1 MSATP
6 TPAPASG
13 TVGTAP
19 GQQPSAAAPDRE
31 PWWRLRR
38 ADLLALWVW
47 AASRVV
53 MLAISLAALATQH
66 GTSWLGLWQ
75 RWDWDRYLTI
85 AEYGYTSGKG
95 PAYDSDIVAFF
106 PGYPMALRA
115 VHLVVRNWVASGL
128 LISLVAGAVA
138 CIALAR
144 LTQFEWRA
152 RRASADGQ
160 PARDDSGRAAVT
172 AVLLLVCAPAAVFLA
187 AGYTE
192 SLFLAFGIP
201 AWLAARRRRWV
212 LAGVLTALAC
222 TVRIDGAFEAAGIA
236 VMFLLSRPRARDW
249 ARSPALAL
257 PLAAIGGYMAYL
269 RDITGD
275 WLAWIHAEQ
284 QGWSRR
290 LTSPVTAFRN
300 SWDNAFGSGFMSGG
314 GFRLGRGG
322 GSAGGGFGTGSG
334 GATQGRQSGV
344 LPGGGTAGGNPG
356 GFGQGGF
363 GQGSVGQRGG
373 LGQQGSL
380 GQGAGGPGGGSPG
393 GGTAPG
399 AGSASAHAQHAFPG
413 GGLGGVGTFGPW
425 PFRLDILVVAA
436 GVAFAAWAV
445 FRRRW
450 AELVYVG
457 IAVVSLG
464 TSTYYMSVAREALL
478 WWPLG
483 IALALWLGRRR
494 WLTGLCVAA
503 SGAVMV
509 GISWLFLTGGWA
521 G

>member
-1 MSATP
+1 
-6 TPAPASG
+6 
-13 TVGTAP
+13 
-19 GQQPSAAAPDRE
+19 
-31 PWWRLRR
+31 
-38 ADLLALWVW
+38 
-47 AASRVV
+47 
-53 MLAISLAALATQH
+53 MLAISLAALAAQH

-106 PGYPMALRA
+106 PGYPMVLRA
-115 VHLVVRNWVASGL
+115 VHLVVRNWAASGL

-138 CIALAR
+138 CVALAR

-152 RRASADGQ
+152 RRVPGDDHGPGGA
-160 PARDDSGRAAVT
+160 PARDDSRWAALT

-192 SLFLAFGIP
+192 SLFLAFAVP

-222 TVRIDGAFEAAGIA
+222 VVRIDGAFEAAGIA

-249 ARSPALAL
+249 ARSPALLL
-257 PLAAIGGYMAYL
+257 PLAATGGYMAYL
-269 RDITGD
+269 KDITGD
-275 WLAWIHAEQ
+275 WLAWSHAEQ

-290 LTSPVTAFRN
+290 LTNPVTAFRN
-300 SWDNAFGSGFMSGG
+300 SWNNAFGSGYLTGG
-314 GFRLGRGG
+314 SPFGRGG
-322 GSAGGGFGTGSG
+322 
-334 GATQGRQSGV
+334 R
-344 LPGGGTAGGNPG
+344 GTAGGFGAGNGAGAGGALRGGQPGTLSGGAKPGGAGQPG
-356 GFGQGGF
+356 GFGSQGGAGQPGGF
-363 GQGSVGQRGG
+363 GP
-373 LGQQGSL
+373 
-380 GQGAGGPGGGSPG
+380 GAGGSGSGGGSPAG
-393 GGTAPG
+393 ITPG
-399 AGSASAHAQHAFPG
+399 SGSAAAHAQHAFPG

-425 PFRLDILVVAA
+425 PFRLDILIVAA
-436 GVAFAAWAV
+436 GVAFALWAV

-457 IAVVSLG
+457 IAVVSLA

-478 WWPLG
+478 WWPLW
-483 IALALWLGRRR
+483 IALAIWLTRHR
-494 WLTGLCVAA
+494 WLTALYLVASSA
-503 SGAVMV
+503 AMI

>member
-1 MSATP
+1 
-6 TPAPASG
+6 
-13 TVGTAP
+13 
-19 GQQPSAAAPDRE
+19 
-31 PWWRLRR
+31 
-38 ADLLALWVW
+38 
-47 AASRVV
+47 
-53 MLAISLAALATQH
+53 MLAISLAAFANQH

-106 PGYPMALRA
+106 PGYPLVLRA
-115 VHLVVRNWVASGL
+115 VHLVVRDWVASGL

-138 CIALAR
+138 CVALAR
-144 LTQFEWRA
+144 LTEFEWRA
-152 RRASADGQ
+152 RRAHGDEHGKGDE
-160 PARDDSGRAAVT
+160 PAGGDSGRAAVT

-192 SLFLAFGIP
+192 SLFLALGIP

-212 LAGVLTALAC
+212 LAGVLTALAG

-249 ARSPALAL
+249 ARSPALVL

-269 RDITGD
+269 KDITGD

-290 LTSPVTAFRN
+290 LTDPVTAFRN
-300 SWDNAFGSGFMSGG
+300 SWNNAFGSGYLS
-314 GFRLGRGG
+314 G
-322 GSAGGGFGTGSG
+322 GSAFGRSG
-334 GATQGRQSGV
+334 GRGLGAAPGGAAPGGAAQGRQQGA
-344 LPGGGTAGGNPG
+344 LPGGG
-356 GFGQGGF
+356 
-363 GQGSVGQRGG
+363 SV
-373 LGQQGSL
+373 
-380 GQGAGGPGGGSPG
+380 
-393 GGTAPG
+393 
-399 AGSASAHAQHAFPG
+399 SAHAQHAFPG

-425 PFRLDILVVAA
+425 PFRLDILVVFA
-436 GVAFAAWAV
+436 GVAFVGWAAL
-445 FRRRW
+445 RRRW
-450 AELVYVG
+450 AELAYVG
-457 IAVVSLG
+457 IAVVSMA

-478 WWPLG
+478 WWPLW
-483 IALALWLGRRR
+483 IALAIWLSRRR
-494 WLTGLCVAA
+494 WLTGLYI
-503 SGAVMV
+503 AVSSAMMI

>member
-1 MSATP
+1 
-6 TPAPASG
+6 
-13 TVGTAP
+13 
-19 GQQPSAAAPDRE
+19 
-31 PWWRLRR
+31 
-38 ADLLALWVW
+38 
-47 AASRVV
+47 
-53 MLAISLAALATQH
+53 MLAISLAAFANQH

-106 PGYPMALRA
+106 PGYPLVLRA
-115 VHLVVRNWVASGL
+115 VHLVVRDWVASGL

-138 CIALAR
+138 CVALAR
-144 LTQFEWRA
+144 LTEFEWRA
-152 RRASADGQ
+152 RRAHGDEHGKGDESAGG
-160 PARDDSGRAAVT
+160 DSGRAAVT

-192 SLFLAFGIP
+192 SLFLALGIP

-212 LAGVLTALAC
+212 LAGVLTALAG

-236 VMFLLSRPRARDW
+236 VMFLLSRPKARDW
-249 ARSPALAL
+249 ARSPALVL

-269 RDITGD
+269 KDITGD

-290 LTSPVTAFRN
+290 LTDPVTAFRS
-300 SWDNAFGSGFMSGG
+300 SWNNAFGSGYLS
-314 GFRLGRGG
+314 G
-322 GSAGGGFGTGSG
+322 GSAFGRTGGRGLGAGPGS
-334 GATQGRQSGV
+334 AARGRQRGA
-344 LPGGGTAGGNPG
+344 LPGGGTTVGGQPG
-356 GFGQGGF
+356 GAGQQGGF
-363 GQGSVGQRGG
+363 AP
-373 LGQQGSL
+373 
-380 GQGAGGPGGGSPG
+380 GAGGPGSGGTSPG
-393 GGTAPG
+393 G
-399 AGSASAHAQHAFPG
+399 GSASAHAQQAFPG

-425 PFRLDILVVAA
+425 PFRLDILVVFA
-436 GVAFAAWAV
+436 GVAFMGWAV

-450 AELVYVG
+450 AELAYVG
-457 IAVVSLG
+457 IAVVSMA

-478 WWPLG
+478 WWPLW
-483 IALALWLGRRR
+483 IALASWLSRRR
-494 WLTGLCVAA
+494 WLTGLYIVV
-503 SGAVMV
+503 SGAMMI

>member
-1 MSATP
+1 MPTSQ
-6 TPAPASG
+6 TPAADPSA
-13 TVGTAP
+13 VGTSS
-19 GQQPSAAAPDRE
+19 GHQSSAAAPDGE

-38 ADLLALWVW
+38 AGLLALCVW

-53 MLAISLAALATQH
+53 MLAVSLAVLATHH
-66 GTSWLGLWQ
+66 GASWLGLWQ

-138 CIALAR
+138 CVALVR
-144 LTQFEWRA
+144 LAEFEWRA
-152 RRASADGQ
+152 RRAPADGHGAGDA
-160 PARDDSGRAAVT
+160 PARDHSGRAALI
-172 AVLLLVCAPAAVFLA
+172 AVLLLVSAPAAVFLA

-201 AWLAARRRRWV
+201 GWLAARRRQWL
-212 LAGVLTALAC
+212 LAGILTALAC
-222 TVRIDGAFEAAGIA
+222 TVRIDGVFEAIGIG

-257 PLAAIGGYMAYL
+257 PLAATGGYMAYL
-269 RDITGD
+269 EDITGD
-275 WLAWIHAEQ
+275 WLAWMHAEQ
-284 QGWSRR
+284 QGWQRR
-290 LTSPVTAFRN
+290 LTSPITAFRN
-300 SWDNAFGSGFMSGG
+300 SWNNAFGSGYLTGG
-314 GFRLGRGG
+314 ARFGRGG
-322 GSAGGGFGTGSG
+322 RGTFGGVPGTGPGGGAVRG
-334 GATQGRQSGV
+334 GQSAA
-344 LPGGGTAGGNPG
+344 LPGGANPG
-356 GFGQGGF
+356 SFGQ
-363 GQGSVGQRGG
+363 QGG
-373 LGQQGSL
+373 LGQQG
-380 GQGAGGPGGGSPG
+380 GFGPAAGGTGSAGGAPAGIVPGGGS
-393 GGTAPG
+393 
-399 AGSASAHAQHAFPG
+399 ASTHAQHAFPG

-425 PFRLDILVVAA
+425 PFRLDILVVFG
-436 GVAFAAWAV
+436 GVAFALWAV

-450 AELVYVG
+450 AELAYVG
-457 IAVVSLG
+457 IAVVSLA

-478 WWPLG
+478 WWPLW
-483 IALALWLGRRR
+483 IALAIWLTRHR
-494 WLTGLCVAA
+494 WLTGLYIVASSA
-503 SGAVMV
+503 TMV